1 MFDLFVDFFII
12 LFVVVDP
19 VGLAPIFAALTHGDT
34 PAERRKTAL
43 KGTVIAGMIMLVF
56 ALFGDGL
63 LRALGIG
70 MPAFQMAGGALLF
83 LLAVE
88 MVFARHSGLRS
99 TTGREQKE
107 GEHKK
112 DISVFPLAV
121 PLIAGPGALTTV
133 LLMVGRHDGDWRIMT
148 IVLAVGVLVLLVTLI
163 SLLFAARI
171 MKVLGET
178 GANVVTRVLGIVLA
192 ALAVQFILDGVQA
205 GFDLIEQPE
214 LPTHQ
219 MVSAG

>member
-1 MFDLFVDFFII
+1 M
-12 LFVVVDP
+12 
-19 VGLAPIFAALTHGDT
+19 G
-34 PAERRKTAL
+34 
-43 KGTVIAGMIMLVF
+43 
-56 ALFGDGL
+56 
-63 LRALGIG
+63 GINE
-70 MPAFQMAGGALLF
+70 QIVL
-83 LLAVE
+83 
-88 MVFARHSGLRS
+88 S
-99 TTGREQKE
+99 T
-107 GEHKK
+107 
-112 DISVFPLAV
+112 DVFPLAV

-148 IVLAVGVLVLLVTLI
+148 IVLAVALLVLLVTLI

>member
-99 TTGREQKE
+99 TTDREQKE
-107 GEHKK
+107 AEHKK

-148 IVLAVGVLVLLVTLI
+148 IVLAVALLVLLVTLI

>member
-99 TTGREQKE
+99 TTDSEQKE
-107 GEHKK
+107 AEHKK

-148 IVLAVGVLVLLVTLI
+148 IVLAVALLVLLVTLI